1 MDVTARFTGRCWVQ
15 ALADGKV
22 VYEGTAEPDQTLS
35 WKGSDRVVVTV
46 GNAGAVE
53 IVYNGRNLGKLG
65 KVGDVVEK
73 HFTRDRVED
82 VK

>member
-1 MDVTARFTGRCWVQ
+1 M
-15 ALADGKV
+15 
-22 VYEGTAEPDQTLS
+22 
-35 WKGSDRVVVTV
+35 VTV

-53 IVYNGRNLGKLG
+53 IVYNGRSLGRLG